1 VVTDTR
7 IIGYLRVSTVE
18 QGDSRAG
25 IDAQR
30 AAIQREADHRGWTV
44 VRYAQ
49 DVASGK
55 TTNGR
60 HALADAIT
68 SIEAGAAS
76 ALVASKLDRVGRN
89 TRDILNLAERAEK
102 HGWALV
108 VLDMGNGETLDSTTA
123 MGTFVLTML
132 AAIAT
137 FERDRLSERTRE
149 ALAQKRAQGVRLGRP
164 VQLAERTR
172 RRILRARQD
181 GLSLAKIADGLNR
194 DGVATAQGG
203 ARWWPTTISKV
214 ISSAIQ
220 ERQIRLNHL
229 HMRSAV
235 RFEREDAAFRELR
248 ETRLRRASHA
258 LAAINALAPPGG
270 A

>member
-1 VVTDTR
+1 VVSGTNV
-7 IIGYLRVSTVE
+7 IGYLRVSTVE

-25 IDAQR
+25 LDAQR
-30 AAIQREADHRGWTV
+30 AAIQREADHRGWQV
-44 VRYAQ
+44 IRYAQ

-60 HALADAIT
+60 HALRDALA
-68 SIEAGAAS
+68 SIEAGEAS

-102 HGWALV
+102 QGWALV

-123 MGTFVLTML
+123 MGKFVLTML

-164 VQLAERTR
+164 VKLAERTR
-172 RRILRARQD
+172 RRVLRERQA
-181 GLSLAKIADGLNR
+181 GVSLSAISDGLNR
-194 DGVATAQGG
+194 DGVETAQGG
-203 ARWWPTTISKV
+203 AQWWPSTVSKV
-214 ISSAIQ
+214 IRSAIQ
-220 ERQIRLNHL
+220 ERVARLDAIYV
-229 HMRSAV
+229 RSGE
-235 RFEREDAAFRELR
+235 RIKREDEGFRELR
-248 ETRLRRASHA
+248 EDRLRRASRA
-258 LAAINALAPPGG
+258 LAAINALAPSGG